1 MNLAKKKQ
9 LAAKV
14 LKVGK
19 GRIILDETRLNEIKE
34 AITKQDMRDL
44 YKSGAIKIKEKKGRR
59 KGEKRKIRRGEG
71 KVKKRVK
78 GRKQDYV
85 RMTRKLRSYI
95 KELKK
100 QKRIDNKNYRELRGK
115 IATRIFTSKAQLKE
129 FLKESLK

>member
-59 KGEKRKIRRGEG
+59 KREKRKIRRGEG
-71 KVKKRVK
+71 KVKKRVR

-100 QKRIDNKNYRELRGK
+100 QKRIDNKNYRELRNK
-115 IATRIFTSKAQLKE
+115 IATRMFTSKAQLKE
-129 FLKESLK
+129 FLGIK

>member
-34 AITKQDMRDL
+34 AITKQDMRGL

-59 KGEKRKIRRGEG
+59 KREKRKIRRGEG

-78 GRKQDYV
+78 GRKQGYV

-100 QKRIDNKNYRELRGK
+100 QKRIDNKNYRELREK